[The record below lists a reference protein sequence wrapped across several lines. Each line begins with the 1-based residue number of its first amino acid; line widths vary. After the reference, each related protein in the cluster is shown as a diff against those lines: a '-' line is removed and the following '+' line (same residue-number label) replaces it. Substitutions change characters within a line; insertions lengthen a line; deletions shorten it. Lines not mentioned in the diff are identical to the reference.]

1 MSEFKKF
8 KSIDNHFREKSIRD
22 ACANAPVYNTCKYV
36 AQEKVDGA
44 NFQIK
49 FEMAE
54 DKASISIS
62 YGKRTSMLEPTTKF
76 ENYQGVVAQDYVQD
90 LQENVCEYMYA
101 NSIMEMILFCELY
114 GAGMHGRINYGPE
127 KKLVF
132 YDIVKDGEYLTVKE
146 FYSLFDAWNSF
157 EFTVP
162 IVGAFDSIEEALEF
176 EVENVITQVGV
187 NEPENFWEGVV
198 IKPYD
203 VIAKTFKGDQY
214 LFYIKK
220 KTEKFGEKMK
230 VKKKKRVQADLSP
243 EFQVAQDTYA
253 AYFTENRLLGIFSKY
268 GKIEDQSEIG
278 QYIRYMVEDTRADF
292 FKDDMDVFNAVT
304 NDKEKGKIFSIAGKI
319 VSKMLMQ
326 YL

>member
-8 KSIDNHFREKSIRD
+8 KSIDNHYRQKSIND
-22 ACANAPVYNTCKYV
+22 ALNNAPIYNTCQYV

-49 FEMAE
+49 FEMSE

-62 YGKRTSMLEPTTKF
+62 YGKRTSMLDPTAKF
-76 ENYQGVVAQDYVQD
+76 ENYQGVVAQDYIQD
-90 LQENVCEYMYA
+90 LQEEVCEYMYA
-101 NSIMEMILFCELY
+101 NGIMEMILFGELY
-114 GAGMHGRINYGPE
+114 GAGMHGRINYGPD
-127 KKLVF
+127 KKIIF
-132 YDIVKDGEYLTVKE
+132 YDIVKDREYLTVKE
-146 FYSLFDAWNSF
+146 FYSLFDAWGAF
-157 EFTVP
+157 AHTVP
-162 IVGAFDSIEEALEF
+162 IVGMFKSIDEALAMNIEE
-176 EVENVITQVGV
+176 VITNVGV

-198 IKPYD
+198 IKPFD
-203 VIAKTFKGDQY
+203 VIARTDKGDQY

-220 KTEKFGEKMK
+220 KCEKFGEKMG
-230 VKKKKRVQADLSP
+230 VKKRKEKIDASP
-243 EFQVAQDTYA
+243 ELDLAQRTYA

-268 GKIEDQSEIG
+268 GKIEDQSQIG
-278 QYIRYMVEDTRADF
+278 QYIRYMIEDTRADF
-292 FKDDMDVFNAVT
+292 FKDDMEVFNSVT